1 MRISDGS
8 SDVCS
13 SDLGAFVDRR
23 PEVIHVHGGPG
34 DESTIGY
41 RPLTPYLVNHGYV
54 VFEINNRGS
63 KGPGRT
69 FYHLDDHKHG
79 YSHLDDGV
87 AHQRTHVDTAFVAP
101 PHVTTQGHV
110 RQTVGAVNRVVG
122 RVDFRGH

>member
-41 RPLTPYLVNHGYV
+41 RPLPQYLVNHGYV

-63 KGPGRT
+63 KGSGRT

-79 YSHLDDGV
+79 DADLDDVV
-87 AHQRTHVDTAFVAP
+87 AAKRMQIGRAA
-101 PHVTTQGHV
+101 G
-110 RQTVGAVNRVVG
+110 RESVGQYGEISVVG
-122 RVDFRGH
+122 GSLK